1 MNGDAVVDEVNAAD
15 VDLSEVIYL
24 LSEINNKLSVDAS
37 DQDAVST
44 VISEYYEQQQLNYS
58 TVLEQYQQNVDNL
71 NLMLSVSVLSN
82 VVCLGV
88 IVGVL
93 LIRRLWVS

>member
-93 LIRRLWVS
+93 LIHRLWVS